1 MASPP
6 PEDEDDARAG
16 PSDQLLGLQLSSDD
30 DDDDYQDLLAH
41 LERQHAF
48 QTRLLQQSGAGDTS
62 IQRGAGGLD
71 TTIGTFD
78 FELQPFVDR
87 TSRRMGVRERHFNT
101 RLRQRGNLIPDQN
114 ITEALQEGLR
124 RAVNQVLTTTPD
136 LHDQYRLYFTIGS
149 NRLHNNFQG
158 WGLRAG
164 EWREGGDRVE
174 ALFQRLAQALNSN
187 EQFEMDDSF
196 QVSITQVHHAP
207 QGTGRPRRGKPGHP
221 TMDMLTRNSK
231 SIIRIQN
238 RDELCC
244 ARALVVAKAR
254 VDQHPKHKAIRE
266 GKGPLQR
273 TLAWDLQRE
282 ANVPLGPCSY
292 DALTSFSQAPSLR
305 GYQILLV
312 DAHRSFH
319 ITTFGAPQ
327 DKQLILLHHQ
337 NHYDV
342 ITKLPGFFGSSY
354 VCAHCWKPY
363 NTEGRHRCTKQKGH
377 CRACCQKEC
386 PDFLHAYPR
395 GQKATRRCQHC
406 HRDFFGDTCFQ
417 MHLVKDHAGKP
428 ASNSQATICSQ
439 RRRCKDCRKQN
450 VGLDKIEKHQCGYL
464 DCPSC
469 REYVDGETH
478 RCFIQTAPKPQAS
491 QKRKRKRGTTET
503 VPEEEDQPPL
513 HVFFDIEAMQ
523 PQEQHIANLVV
534 AETEDDDQPKCFP
547 GHHCVRDFL
556 EWLDTLTLNDTR
568 QVNVL
573 AHNFQ
578 GYDGYF
584 VIHQYYGDNRIV
596 EQLRNGCKLLEV
608 KHDRLRFI
616 DSLSFFQMPLSAFPK
631 TFGLTELCK
640 GYFPHKFNHPNHQTY
655 VGPVPAL
662 DYYMPETLAPK
673 DRQALETWH
682 QQQRDQVFDFQKEL
696 VTYCQS
702 DVRLLKQGC
711 LTFKRL
717 FETLTG
723 FNPFE
728 HITIASAC
736 NRDLRMNRMI
746 PNSIASE
753 PVRGWRNSINQSR
766 VALEWLNWCG
776 QEVQHVG
783 NAGEVRIPPVGLVDG
798 YCHDTRAV
806 YEFQGC
812 FTHGCPTCYPNRHEP
827 HVRHFDRTMQDVY
840 EATQQK
846 IQRLKELGY
855 TVVQMWECEWARL
868 KDTSSDIRTFVAQ
881 LQFTDPLNPR
891 DAFCGGR
898 TNAVKLYHHVTPT
911 QKIHYIDVTS
921 LYPWVNKTCV
931 YPKGHPR
938 FISTPGH
945 TDIHPY
951 FGLIQCQILPPREL
965 YHPVLPYRHDSKL
978 LFPLCAT
985 CVQNEMPKR
994 PWDRSPDCNHTD
1006 DQRVLTGTWCSP
1018 ELAKAVEL
1026 GYQVQYIYEVWHFDE
1041 TCEGLFEDYVNTWLK
1056 IKQEASGWPAGVDTE
1071 DQKQKYIQDYFEQE
1085 GIQLEYDKI
1094 EKNPGLRT
1102 LAKMML
1108 NSMWGKFGQR
1118 LNKTQVQPFHD
1129 PQAFHRFLD
1138 TDSLDVRHVSVIND
1152 DLVETHYQY
1161 QDEDIPVSPNLNI
1174 FVACF
1179 TTCWARLRLYAALK
1193 PLGERVLYYDTD
1205 SIIFLQDEGQ
1215 PNPVLGDYLG
1225 DFTSELAPDDYIT
1238 EFVSAGPKNY
1248 GYQTHKGHVECKV
1261 RGFRLNSEGKSQLNY
1276 NVMRQNV
1283 LDEIQK
1289 PQKQPRQ
1296 TQVVKTHQI
1305 VRDPKHYQLY
1315 TFPEYKQY
1323 QLVYDKRV
1331 VDPQTFLTYPYGYQ

>member
-16 PSDQLLGLQLSSDD
+16 PSGPLLGLQLSSDD
-30 DDDDYQDLLAH
+30 DDDDDYHDLLAH

-71 TTIGTFD
+71 TSIGTFD

-87 TSRRMGVRERHFNT
+87 TSRRMGVRERHFKT

-114 ITEALQEGLR
+114 IMEALQEGLR

-136 LHDQYRLYFTIGS
+136 LHDQDRLYFTIGS
-149 NRLHNNFQG
+149 DRLHNNFQG

-164 EWREGGDRVE
+164 EWREDTERVE

-221 TMDMLTRNSK
+221 TMDMLTAKKNSV
-231 SIIRIQN
+231 IRIQN

-254 VDQHPKHKAIRE
+254 VDQHPKQRAIRE

-273 TLAWDLQRE
+273 TLAWDLHRE

-292 DALTSFSQAPSLR
+292 DALTAFSQAPSLR

-319 ITTFGAPQ
+319 ITTFGGPQ

-342 ITKLPGFFGSSY
+342 ITKLPGFFGTSY

-363 NTEGRHRCTKQKGH
+363 NTEGHHRCTKQKQCGA
-377 CRACCQKEC
+377 CRQKEC
-386 PDFLHAYPR
+386 PDFQAAYPR
-395 GQKATRRCQHC
+395 GQKATQRCDSC

-428 ASNSQATICSQ
+428 VTNLESTICSQ

-450 VGLDKIEKHQCGYL
+450 VGLDQNEKHQCKYI

-469 REYVDGETH
+469 HEYVDGETH
-478 RCFIQTAPKPQAS
+478 RCFIQIAPKPQAN
-491 QKRKRKRGTTET
+491 QKRKRKRGTPDT

-523 PQEQHIANLVV
+523 PQEKHIANLVV
-534 AETEDDDQPKCFP
+534 AETEADDRPVRFV
-547 GHHCVRDFL
+547 GEHCVRDFL

-578 GYDGYF
+578 GYDGFF

-616 DSLSFFQMPLSAFPK
+616 DSMSFFQMPLSAFPK

-640 GYFPHKFNHPNHQTY
+640 GYFPHKFNHPDHQTY

-662 DYYMPETLAPK
+662 DYYMPETMSPK
-673 DRQALETWH
+673 DRQAFETWH

-696 VTYCQS
+696 VAYCQS
-702 DVRLLKQGC
+702 DVRLLKEGC

-723 FNPFE
+723 FNPFD

-766 VALEWLNWCG
+766 VALEWLTWCM
-776 QEVQHVG
+776 
-783 NAGEVRIPPVGLVDG
+783 RP
-798 YCHDTRAV
+798 RS
-806 YEFQGC
+806 
-812 FTHGCPTCYPNRHEP
+812 PTC
-827 HVRHFDRTMQDVY
+827 
-840 EATQQK
+840 
-846 IQRLKELGY
+846 G
-855 TVVQMWECEWARL
+855 
-868 KDTSSDIRTFVAQ
+868 
-881 LQFTDPLNPR
+881 
-891 DAFCGGR
+891 
-898 TNAVKLYHHVTPT
+898 
-911 QKIHYIDVTS
+911 
-921 LYPWVNKTCV
+921 
-931 YPKGHPR
+931 
-938 FISTPGH
+938 
-945 TDIHPY
+945 
-951 FGLIQCQILPPREL
+951 
-965 YHPVLPYRHDSKL
+965 
-978 LFPLCAT
+978 
-985 CVQNEMPKR
+985 
-994 PWDRSPDCNHTD
+994 
-1006 DQRVLTGTWCSP
+1006 
-1018 ELAKAVEL
+1018 
-1026 GYQVQYIYEVWHFDE
+1026 
-1041 TCEGLFEDYVNTWLK
+1041 
-1056 IKQEASGWPAGVDTE
+1056 
-1071 DQKQKYIQDYFEQE
+1071 
-1085 GIQLEYDKI
+1085 
-1094 EKNPGLRT
+1094 
-1102 LAKMML
+1102 
-1108 NSMWGKFGQR
+1108 
-1118 LNKTQVQPFHD
+1118 
-1129 PQAFHRFLD
+1129 
-1138 TDSLDVRHVSVIND
+1138 
-1152 DLVETHYQY
+1152 
-1161 QDEDIPVSPNLNI
+1161 
-1174 FVACF
+1174 
-1179 TTCWARLRLYAALK
+1179 
-1193 PLGERVLYYDTD
+1193 
-1205 SIIFLQDEGQ
+1205 
-1215 PNPVLGDYLG
+1215 
-1225 DFTSELAPDDYIT
+1225 
-1238 EFVSAGPKNY
+1238 
-1248 GYQTHKGHVECKV
+1248 
-1261 RGFRLNSEGKSQLNY
+1261 
-1276 NVMRQNV
+1276 
-1283 LDEIQK
+1283 
-1289 PQKQPRQ
+1289 
-1296 TQVVKTHQI
+1296 
-1305 VRDPKHYQLY
+1305 
-1315 TFPEYKQY
+1315 
-1323 QLVYDKRV
+1323 
-1331 VDPQTFLTYPYGYQ
+1331 

>member
-6 PEDEDDARAG
+6 PPEDDARAG
-16 PSDQLLGLQLSSDD
+16 PSGLDPHEMMSLLGLEMPDSEPEETPANSCVGPLLCTEDIPDSDEICEEALD
-30 DDDDYQDLLAH
+30 RF
-41 LERQHAF
+41 ERQRVF
-48 QTRLLQQSGAGDTS
+48 QTHLLQQSGAGDTL

-71 TTIGTFD
+71 TPIGTFD

-136 LHDQYRLYFTIGS
+136 LHDQDRLYFTIGS

-164 EWREGGDRVE
+164 EWRQGGDRVE

-221 TMDMLTRNSK
+221 TMAMLTRNSK

-273 TLAWDLQRE
+273 TLAWDLHRE

-363 NTEGRHRCTKQKGH
+363 DHEDHHRCTKQKH
-377 CRACCQKEC
+377 CGACRQKEC

-417 MHLVKDHAGKP
+417 MHLVKDPTGKP

-439 RRRCKDCRKQN
+439 RRRCPACRKQN
-450 VGLDKIEKHQCGYL
+450 VGLDQITKHQCGYL

-469 REYVDGETH
+469 HEYVDGETH
-478 RCFIQTAPKPQAS
+478 RCFIQTAPKPQAN
-491 QKRKRKRGTTET
+491 QKRKRKRGTTDT
-503 VPEEEDQPPL
+503 VPEDQPPL

-523 PQEQHIANLVV
+523 PQELHIANLVV

-556 EWLDTLTLNDTR
+556 EWLDTLTLHDTR

-596 EQLRNGCKLLEV
+596 EQLRNGCKLLQV
-608 KHDRLRFI
+608 QHDRLRFI

-640 GYFPHKFNHPNHQTY
+640 GYFPHKFNHPDHQTY

-696 VTYCQS
+696 VAYCQS

-753 PVRGWRNSINQSR
+753 PVRGWRNRINQSR
-766 VALEWLNWCG
+766 VALEWLTWCG
-776 QEVQHVG
+776 PEVQHVG
-783 NAGEVRIPPVGLVDG
+783 NAGEVRLPPVGFVDG
-798 YCHDTRAV
+798 YCHDTRTV

-812 FTHGCPTCYPNRHEP
+812 FTHGCPTCYPNRHQP
-827 HVRHFDRTMQDVY
+827 HVRHFDRTLQDVY
-840 EATQQK
+840 ETTRQK

-868 KDTSSDIRTFVAQ
+868 KDTSSDIRTFVTQ

-898 TNAVKLYHHVTPT
+898 TNVVKLYHRVTPT
-911 QKIHYIDVTS
+911 QKIHYIDVT

-938 FISTPGH
+938 FISAPGH

-951 FGLIQCQILPPREL
+951 FGLIQCQILPPHEL

-994 PWDRSPDCNHTD
+994 PWDRSPECNHTD
-1006 DQRVLTGTWCSP
+1006 AQRVLTGTWCSP

-1056 IKQEASGWPAGVDTE
+1056 IKQEASGWPTGVDTE
-1071 DQKQKYIQDYFEQE
+1071 AEKQEYIKNYFEHE

-1094 EKNPGLRT
+1094 AVNKGLRT

-1129 PQAFHRFLD
+1129 PHAFHRFLD

-1152 DLVETHYQY
+1152 DLVEAHYQY
-1161 QDEDIPVSPNLNI
+1161 QHEDIPVSPNLNI

-1179 TTCWARLRLYAALK
+1179 TTCWARLRLYAALQ
-1193 PLGERVLYYDTD
+1193 PLGDRVLYYDTD

-1215 PNPVLGDYLG
+1215 ANPTLGDYLG
-1225 DFTSELAPDDYIT
+1225 HFTSELDPDDYIT

-1248 GYQTHKGHVECKV
+1248 GYQTKLGHVECKV

-1289 PQKQPRQ
+1289 PLLKPRQ
-1296 TQVVKTHQI
+1296 TQVVKTYQI

-1315 TFPEYKQY
+1315 TFPDY
-1323 QLVYDKRV
+1323 
-1331 VDPQTFLTYPYGYQ
+1331 

>member
-1 MASPP
+1 M
-6 PEDEDDARAG
+6 
-16 PSDQLLGLQLSSDD
+16 
-30 DDDDYQDLLAH
+30 
-41 LERQHAF
+41 
-48 QTRLLQQSGAGDTS
+48 
-62 IQRGAGGLD
+62 
-71 TTIGTFD
+71 
-78 FELQPFVDR
+78 
-87 TSRRMGVRERHFNT
+87 
-101 RLRQRGNLIPDQN
+101 
-114 ITEALQEGLR
+114 
-124 RAVNQVLTTTPD
+124 
-136 LHDQYRLYFTIGS
+136 
-149 NRLHNNFQG
+149 
-158 WGLRAG
+158 
-164 EWREGGDRVE
+164 E

-221 TMDMLTRNSK
+221 TMDMLTAKKNSV
-231 SIIRIQN
+231 IRIQN

-254 VDQHPKHKAIRE
+254 VDQHPKQRAIRKGE
-266 GKGPLQR
+266 GPLQR

-292 DALTSFSQAPSLR
+292 DALTSFSQTPSLR

-363 NTEGRHRCTKQKGH
+363 NTEGHHHCTKQKH
-377 CRACCQKEC
+377 CGACRQKEC

-417 MHLVKDHAGKP
+417 MHLVKDPTGKP

-439 RRRCKDCRKQN
+439 RRRCPACRKQN
-450 VGLDKIEKHQCGYL
+450 VGLDQITKHQCGYL

-469 REYVDGETH
+469 HEYVDGETY
-478 RCFIQTAPKPQAS
+478 RCFIQTAPKPQAN
-491 QKRKRKRGTTET
+491 KRKRKRKQGTTDT
-503 VPEEEDQPPL
+503 VPEEEEDQPPL

-640 GYFPHKFNHPNHQTY
+640 GYFPHKFNHPDHQTY

-682 QQQRDQVFDFQKEL
+682 QQQRDKVFDFQKEL
-696 VTYCQS
+696 VAYCQS

-766 VALEWLNWCG
+766 VALEWLTWCG

-783 NAGEVRIPPVGLVDG
+783 NAGEVRIPPVGFVDG
-798 YCHDTRAV
+798 YCHDTRTV

-827 HVRHFDRTMQDVY
+827 HVRHFDRTLQDVY
-840 EATQQK
+840 EVTQQK

-868 KDTSSDIRTFVAQ
+868 KDTSSDIRTFVA
-881 LQFTDPLNPR
+881 
-891 DAFCGGR
+891 
-898 TNAVKLYHHVTPT
+898 
-911 QKIHYIDVTS
+911 
-921 LYPWVNKTCV
+921 
-931 YPKGHPR
+931 
-938 FISTPGH
+938 
-945 TDIHPY
+945 
-951 FGLIQCQILPPREL
+951 
-965 YHPVLPYRHDSKL
+965 
-978 LFPLCAT
+978 
-985 CVQNEMPKR
+985 
-994 PWDRSPDCNHTD
+994 
-1006 DQRVLTGTWCSP
+1006 
-1018 ELAKAVEL
+1018 
-1026 GYQVQYIYEVWHFDE
+1026 
-1041 TCEGLFEDYVNTWLK
+1041 
-1056 IKQEASGWPAGVDTE
+1056 
-1071 DQKQKYIQDYFEQE
+1071 
-1085 GIQLEYDKI
+1085 
-1094 EKNPGLRT
+1094 
-1102 LAKMML
+1102 
-1108 NSMWGKFGQR
+1108 
-1118 LNKTQVQPFHD
+1118 
-1129 PQAFHRFLD
+1129 
-1138 TDSLDVRHVSVIND
+1138 
-1152 DLVETHYQY
+1152 
-1161 QDEDIPVSPNLNI
+1161 
-1174 FVACF
+1174 
-1179 TTCWARLRLYAALK
+1179 
-1193 PLGERVLYYDTD
+1193 
-1205 SIIFLQDEGQ
+1205 
-1215 PNPVLGDYLG
+1215 
-1225 DFTSELAPDDYIT
+1225 
-1238 EFVSAGPKNY
+1238 
-1248 GYQTHKGHVECKV
+1248 
-1261 RGFRLNSEGKSQLNY
+1261 
-1276 NVMRQNV
+1276 
-1283 LDEIQK
+1283 
-1289 PQKQPRQ
+1289 
-1296 TQVVKTHQI
+1296 
-1305 VRDPKHYQLY
+1305 
-1315 TFPEYKQY
+1315 
-1323 QLVYDKRV
+1323 
-1331 VDPQTFLTYPYGYQ
+1331 